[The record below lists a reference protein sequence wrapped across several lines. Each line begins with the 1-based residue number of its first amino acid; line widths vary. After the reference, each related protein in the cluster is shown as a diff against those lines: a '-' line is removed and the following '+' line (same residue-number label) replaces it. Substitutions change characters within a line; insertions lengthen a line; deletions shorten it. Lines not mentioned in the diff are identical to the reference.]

1 MRRLSLAAPISL
13 LTALVPA
20 ALLLIPTTAQ
30 AGGIEV
36 PDVGTK
42 ALGRGSAF
50 TARADNLSAFL
61 YNPAGLS
68 KSKGFNVL
76 LVGGAVNMNVEFQR
90 GGSGGFTCFPGDPEM
105 CDPEVAN
112 SFRRFDPAVDPNT
125 GEPYALVKNQG
136 KIGPAP
142 MFVANWGDVGGV
154 DGLAIAVGLQPPSAF
169 GSATYTDDGPQ
180 RYALRGASSI
190 SLQMGVGISYLWKE
204 KIGIGVT
211 LLNAITSAEFHRA
224 ARGLINSED
233 TDDNE
238 SPEAD
243 SDFLLKVRDLW
254 APALSVG
261 VLGKPI
267 DWLELGLT
275 FRTPINTEA
284 TGNLTLTPSEAASES
299 FLYGDEV
306 TYRKADPWVVRT
318 GIRFIHDRF
327 DFEVDYVWEGY
338 SNADTCNFGPNVG
351 PDRPR
356 NVCGNGFEVDFG
368 ENTGVTLP
376 PLGDIPLVD
385 FMVPKNYRDVH
396 QVRVGM
402 DFEALPDVLAV
413 RAGTWWQS
421 SAFPKNN
428 STFSV
433 DFPVN
438 QQVAVTAGLTYKALE
453 RKKKDPHKADN
464 WLDINIGYSHV
475 FQPTVVVTEGILGQ
489 RGITTPGT
497 PLPGNVINNGT
508 YDVNF
513 NLFGASFEGHF

>member
-1 MRRLSLAAPISL
+1 MRRLLIAAPLFL
-13 LTALVPA
+13 LS
-20 ALLLIPTTAQ
+20 TTAY

-90 GGSGGFTCFPGDPEM
+90 GGSGGFVCFPDDPEG
-105 CDPEVAN
+105 CDPDVPN
-112 SFRRFDPAVDPNT
+112 SFRRWDPAVDPNT
-125 GEPYALVKNQG
+125 GDPYPVVKNKG

-142 MFVANWGDVGGV
+142 MLVANWGDVGGV

-190 SLQMGVGISYLWKE
+190 SLQVGLGISYSWKE
-204 KIGIGVT
+204 KIGVGVT

-224 ARGLINSED
+224 ARGTINSED
-233 TDDNE
+233 TEDNE
-238 SPEAD
+238 SPDAD

-267 DWLELGLT
+267 EWLELGLT

-284 TGNLTLTPSEAASES
+284 EGTLTLTPSEAASES
-299 FLYGDEV
+299 FLYGDKV

-318 GIRFIHDRF
+318 GIRFIHERF

-338 SNADTCNFGPNVG
+338 SNASTCNFGPDVSAENG
-351 PDRPR
+351 PRR
-356 NVCGNGFEVDFG
+356 ACGNGFEVDFG

-385 FMVPKNYRDVH
+385 FMVEKNYRDVH
-396 QVRVGM
+396 QVRVGA
-402 DFEALPDVLAV
+402 DFEAIPKVLAV
-413 RAGTWWQS
+413 RAGSWFQT

-438 QQVAVTAGLTYKALE
+438 QQVAVTTGLTWKALE

-464 WLDINIGYSHV
+464 WLDINVGYSHV

-489 RGITTPGT
+489 RGITQPGL
-497 PLPGNVINNGT
+497 PLPGNVINNGR
-508 YDVNF
+508 YDVSY